1 MSMMPKSPGGATVG
15 HPRRPGI
22 PAVCWR
28 NTPNW
33 SRAQSVGPSPTP
45 SDAGV
50 RAERT
55 PLFVQRLLS
64 ILVSAGAVIAPAVVM
79 AAAPASASVAPLARN
94 ASISAGPSVAAAPA
108 ASGTAKLVALAAPV
122 RLLDTRAGAAPA
134 PVAQGAT
141 VSVPVSGAAGVPTG
155 AAAAVLNVT
164 VVAPAP
170 VGFWTVWPHDQTRP

>member
-1 MSMMPKSPGGATVG
+1 MMPKSPGGATVG
-15 HPRRPGI
+15 HPSRPGI
-22 PAVCWR
+22 PAGCWR

-64 ILVSAGAVIAPAVVM
+64 ILVSAGAVIAPAEVM
-79 AAAPASASVAPLARN
+79 AAAPASASAAPLGRN
-94 ASISAGPSVAAAPA
+94 SALSAGASGGGSPA
-108 ASGTAKLVALAAPV
+108 AGGTAKFVALAAPV

-134 PVAQGAT
+134 PVAQG
-141 VSVPVSGAAGVPTG
+141 
-155 AAAAVLNVT
+155 
-164 VVAPAP
+164 
-170 VGFWTVWPHDQTRP
+170 